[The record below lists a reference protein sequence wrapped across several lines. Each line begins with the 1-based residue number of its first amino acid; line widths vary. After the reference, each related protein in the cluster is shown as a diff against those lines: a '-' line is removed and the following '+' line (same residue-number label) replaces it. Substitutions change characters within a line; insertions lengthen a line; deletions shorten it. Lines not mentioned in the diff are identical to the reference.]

1 MPAHLNSLFSVKEMQ
16 QMDVHK
22 GFSFTK
28 GCPVM
33 KIPALGPNG
42 WEQMQP
48 FVELKDLLFDNKE
61 DYEQLEPIKNAK
73 IELKMK
79 RLMIDLMEMNDAP
92 PEVYKRLGLK

>member
-1 MPAHLNSLFSVKEMQ
+1 
-16 QMDVHK
+16 MDVHK

-79 RLMIDLMEMNDAP
+79 RLMIDLMERNDAP